1 MKKTEKKRFNLNDFI
16 MNLNKPAYMLI
27 ITVYLAVLV
36 LVVVLITPKKDFIYV
51 PNYEHVEY
59 HEDIHPQITLVGL
72 RSVDDNDNIS
82 LRYSVTAKIL
92 GRMNEEKKDPK
103 LSIARFQ
110 MSAHLTNNNM
120 YYFTEQKDKTT
131 TVSHTYTLYSTSTE
145 EQIPESFFIK
155 LDYKDAN
162 GVDKIA
168 TFREDIM
175 LNMPIANY
183 TNNNKITHKNSE
195 NQTVSD
201 VEVNF
206 IAKKSDTDSRYLVS
220 LWLNV
225 EDQTKK
231 YHIDMQSW
239 IVTEDGDKL
248 PFIGV
253 YGYTDQLSTY
263 YSSNREVVYKLKP
276 KDIYCY
282 LNYHLIGDDG
292 KIVETRTISYKEAL
306 ANLPENYNTT
316 PNETPTPEPIV
327 TPKPFNWAIWAG
339 GALVLVAASA
349 ITIYYFTQK
358 RKKDEKKA

>member
-1 MKKTEKKRFNLNDFI
+1 
-16 MNLNKPAYMLI
+16 
-27 ITVYLAVLV
+27 
-36 LVVVLITPKKDFIYV
+36 
-51 PNYEHVEY
+51 
-59 HEDIHPQITLVGL
+59 
-72 RSVDDNDNIS
+72 
-82 LRYSVTAKIL
+82 
-92 GRMNEEKKDPK
+92 
-103 LSIARFQ
+103 
-110 MSAHLTNNNM
+110 
-120 YYFTEQKDKTT
+120 
-131 TVSHTYTLYSTSTE
+131 
-145 EQIPESFFIK
+145 
-155 LDYKDAN
+155 
-162 GVDKIA
+162 
-168 TFREDIM
+168 
-175 LNMPIANY
+175 
-183 TNNNKITHKNSE
+183 
-195 NQTVSD
+195 
-201 VEVNF
+201 
-206 IAKKSDTDSRYLVS
+206 
-220 LWLNV
+220 
-225 EDQTKK
+225 
-231 YHIDMQSW
+231 MQSW